1 MKKRAIALSLTAL
14 MFCQPLWATESSGEI
29 DQTSLKST
37 AGGVLIGGLL
47 AGPPGLVAGMV
58 VGALVGERE
67 NSQEKISRQQ
77 AELAAS
83 QRQAAQ
89 RHRAYKELL
98 STTRS
103 QLTAMEEGFTFCLGF
118 RTDSAQVEPHIANQL
133 ASLAQMLKAF
143 PELDLQIQAAADQR
157 GSESYNHALSRQRAE
172 IVAEHLRR
180 AGLPE
185 SRIRIQYLGESGAS
199 YAVQDLEGL
208 GFDRIVRLTLVQG
221 EAS

>member
-1 MKKRAIALSLTAL
+1 MKKTAIALSLSAL
-14 MFCQPLWATESSGEI
+14 LLCQPLWASETVEPI

-47 AGPPGLVAGMV
+47 AGPPGLVAGLV
-58 VGALVGERE
+58 GGALVGELE
-67 NSQEKISRQQ
+67 NNQETIEAQQ
-77 AELAAS
+77 LELSAS

-89 RHRAYKELL
+89 HHQAYKQLL
-98 STTRS
+98 SSTRS

-118 RTDSAQVEPHIANQL
+118 RTDSTQIEPHIASQL
-133 ASLAQMLKAF
+133 VSLAQMLKAF
-143 PELDLQIQAAADQR
+143 PELDMHIQAAADRR
-157 GSESYNHALSRQRAE
+157 GSESYNQDLSRLRAQ

-185 SRIRIQYLGESGAS
+185 SRIHITYQGESAAA
-199 YAVQDLEGL
+199 YEAEDLEGL
-208 GFDRIVRLTLVQG
+208 GFDRIVKLTLIQG

>member
-1 MKKRAIALSLTAL
+1 MKMSAIALSASAL
-14 MFCQPLWATESSGEI
+14 LLCQPLWASESSEEI
-29 DQTSLKST
+29 DKTSLKST
-37 AGGVLIGGLL
+37 ASGVLIGGLL
-47 AGPPGLVAGMV
+47 AGPPGLVAGMIG
-58 VGALVGERE
+58 GALVGERE
-67 NSQEKISRQQ
+67 NNQETIRQQQ
-77 AELAAS
+77 AELKES
-83 QRQAAQ
+83 QRQVAQ

-98 STTRS
+98 SSTRS

-118 RTDSAQVEPHIANQL
+118 RTDSAQVEPQIANQL

-157 GSESYNHALSRQRAE
+157 GSEDYNQDLSRQRAQV
-172 IVAEHLRR
+172 VADHLRR

-185 SRIRIQYLGESGAS
+185 SRIRIQYLGESAAS
-199 YAVQDLEGL
+199 YAADDLEGL